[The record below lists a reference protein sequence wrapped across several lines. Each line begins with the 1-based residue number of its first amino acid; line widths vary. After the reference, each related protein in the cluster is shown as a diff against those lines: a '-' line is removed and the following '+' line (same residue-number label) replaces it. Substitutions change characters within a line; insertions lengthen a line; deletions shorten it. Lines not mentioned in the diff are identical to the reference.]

1 MMVAARLVLAL
12 TVSWLVGAT
21 VGHAAPAPP
30 AEDLVPAL
38 AVLRAMPE
46 ADGKVAI
53 AVHANAQGHW
63 QFATLAGDV
72 YTAGTPDELKR
83 AARTMAPDAPDGFA
97 GRTLVLSQAS
107 LFAGASVLKDLPV
120 AKSIVVAVGPGFPG
134 GSLPVLRRPAGA
146 LAVQVRSHVALDA
159 QDRVTFQEALAYLQR
174 SLDGKSLRVFS
185 LTVGGAASLPRVPKF
200 DASTGTAALDQ
211 VDPDHLAAAIKSVAR
226 QTVVLTGRIEGA
238 FVVMQP
244 ASGPLRRYEWTE
256 LAGAARVADV
266 DLIVLEVDLPLQP
279 GGQNWLWQRMSVA
292 GLDAARKRPTVADF
306 INAIAA
312 GRGVLSIG
320 SAAAGENRFGLT
332 ARLAQESGG
341 LTGWLT
347 TGWLKDAAD
356 AVSGQVSG
364 QVLGA
369 LRPTGLTVNYV
380 SADRRRHLNSAVFGW
395 LPGWV
400 VAIYAGAVALGLF
413 AWRVLRVWWHQIWPM
428 ERAAEYAGGR
438 GYWLARIVRGFM
450 FFAVFAPLAAVP
462 GLVVTVIR
470 LMRRRA
476 IVGSTERVG

>member
-1 MMVAARLVLAL
+1 MIAAVRWVLAL
-12 TVSWLVGAT
+12 AISWLVGVT

-30 AEDLVPAL
+30 AEALMPAL
-38 AVLRAMPE
+38 AVLKGMPE
-46 ADGKVAI
+46 AEAKLAI

-83 AARTMAPDAPDGFA
+83 AALVIAPDAPDGFA
-97 GRTLVLSQAS
+97 SRTLVLSQAS

-146 LAVQVRSHVALDA
+146 LAVQVRAQVALDV
-159 QDRVTFQEALAYLQR
+159 QDGVLFQEALSHLR
-174 SLDGKSLRVFS
+174 RPIDGKSLRVFS
-185 LTVGGAASLPRVPKF
+185 LTVGGAASVPHVPKF
-200 DASTGTAALDQ
+200 DASTGASALDL
-211 VDPDHLAAAIKSVAR
+211 VDPDHLVTAIKSVAR
-226 QTVVLTGRIEGA
+226 QTVVLTGRSEGA

-244 ASGPLRRYEWTE
+244 ASGPLRRYEWAE
-256 LAGAARVADV
+256 LAGAARAADV
-266 DLIVLEVDLPLQP
+266 DLIVLEVDPPLQP

-292 GLDAARKRPTVADF
+292 GLDAARKRPTLADF

-312 GRGVLSIG
+312 GRGVLSVS
-320 SAAAGENRFGLT
+320 SAAAGDQRFGLV
-332 ARLAQESGG
+332 ARLVQESGG

-356 AVSGQVSG
+356 AVSGQVAG

-369 LRPTGLTVNYV
+369 LRPTGMTVNYV
-380 SADRRRHLNSAVFGW
+380 SADRRRQLDSAVFGW
-395 LPGWV
+395 VPGWV
-400 VAIYAGAVALGLF
+400 VAVYAGGVALGLL
-413 AWRVLRVWWHQIWPM
+413 ALRVLRAWWRGIWPL
-428 ERAAEYAGGR
+428 ERAGDYAGGR
-438 GYWLARIVRGFM
+438 GYWLARIVRGVVFV
-450 FFAVFAPLAAVP
+450 AVFAPIAAVP
-462 GLVVTVIR
+462 GVVVTVVR

-476 IVGSTERVG
+476 NVGPAERVG